1 MSIGL
6 AIQKIGEYTSKYDF
20 YSSLVRDI
28 QGQLELEGLTAI
40 ANGGQVNQAIQ
51 ENLRKKLAIYMYLQ
65 GLYKDF
71 VEYWKQV
78 IQSIHAVIKSIQELA
93 QGAR

>member
-1 MSIGL
+1 MSVGL
-6 AIQKIGEYTSKYDF
+6 AIQKIGEYTGKYDRW
-20 YSSLVRDI
+20 SQAVRDL
-28 QGQLELEGLTAI
+28 QGQLELEGLRAI
-40 ANGGQVNQAIQ
+40 NAGGQVNANVQ
-51 ENLRKKLAIYMYLQ
+51 ENLRKQLAIAMYLQ
-65 GLYKDF
+65 GMYKDF